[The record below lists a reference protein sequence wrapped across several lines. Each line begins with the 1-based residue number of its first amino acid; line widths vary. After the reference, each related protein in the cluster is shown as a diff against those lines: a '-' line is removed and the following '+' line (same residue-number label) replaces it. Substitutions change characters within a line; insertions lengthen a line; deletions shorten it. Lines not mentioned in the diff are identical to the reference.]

1 MSKLR
6 NTLNYVLTSIQVLT
20 NFDYI
25 TIENAT
31 KADLETLINI
41 ILNLLLMN
49 IFTNF
54 VGTTNNWL
62 EPLEN

>member
-20 NFDYI
+20 NFGYI

-31 KADLETLINI
+31 KADLETLNNI

-54 VGTTNNWL
+54 VGMTNNLL

>member
-6 NTLNYVLTSIQVLT
+6 NILNYVLTSIQVLT
-20 NFDYI
+20 NFGYI

-31 KADLETLINI
+31 KADLETLNNI

-54 VGTTNNWL
+54 VGMTNNLL